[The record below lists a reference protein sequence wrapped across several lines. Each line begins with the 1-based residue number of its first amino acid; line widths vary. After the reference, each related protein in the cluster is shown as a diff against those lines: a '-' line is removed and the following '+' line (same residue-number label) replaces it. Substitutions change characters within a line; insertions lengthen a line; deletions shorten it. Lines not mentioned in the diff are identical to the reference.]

1 MTVMEKPALSSN
13 AAAAISY
20 VTFFPA
26 VAFLLLPSYK
36 ENQCLRF
43 HAWQSI
49 LFCMFAFATNIV
61 LGAIALLSTLVGT
74 ATLAYTMQLVF
85 LFWVVL
91 WIACVIRAMQGKRLK
106 LPIIGGLAEKLSLK

>member
-26 VAFLLLPSYK
+26 VVFLLLPSYK
-36 ENQCLRF
+36 ENQCLRV

-49 LFCMFAFATNIV
+49 LFSMSAFATNIV
-61 LGAIALLSTLVGT
+61 LGAAALLTSLPGT
-74 ATLAYTMQLVF
+74 ITLAYTMRTVF

-91 WIACVIRAMQGKRLK
+91 WIGCVVRAMQGKRLK
-106 LPIIGGLAEKLSLK
+106 LPIIGGLAEKLSRS